1 MFAMVNSEV
10 VIDCKYSGLNPV
22 SFGWQNCKSGHSY
35 GPKVRTY
42 WILHYVVRGTG
53 IFVKDNVSHQVNPGD
68 IFVIPPYEET
78 YYEADKDHPWRYI
91 WCGFTT
97 EDELPSALYQPVIR
111 YSGAG
116 AVFEDMMRCAKM
128 ENGRS
133 AFLSSK
139 LWELMSM
146 LLEKGPPKADY
157 ITKALSFMHA
167 EYAGGISVKDVSER
181 LSLDRSYFST
191 IFSERMGMSPQK
203 YLMNLRMEKAAELMT
218 VYGEKPSTA
227 GASVGYPD
235 IYHFSKMFK
244 KHFGVSPREY
254 KAKVKSEE

>member
-1 MFAMVNSEV
+1 MINSEV

-22 SFGWQNCKSGHSY
+22 SFGWQNCAPGHSY
-35 GPKVRTY
+35 GPRVRTY
-42 WILHYVVRGTG
+42 WLLHYVVRGKG
-53 IFVKDNVSHQVNPGD
+53 IFVKDGVSHNVNAGD

-78 YYEADKDHPWRYI
+78 YYEADSEHPWRYI

-97 EDELPSALYQPVIR
+97 DDELPSALYRPVIR
-111 YSGAG
+111 FSGAG
-116 AVFEDMMRCAKM
+116 AVFDDMMRCAKM

-139 LWELMSM
+139 LWELMSV
-146 LLEKGPPKADY
+146 LLEKGPVKADY
-157 ITKALSFMHA
+157 TTKALSYMHA
-167 EYAGGISVKDVSER
+167 EYAGGISVKDVADR

-191 IFSERMGMSPQK
+191 IFTERMGISPQK

-244 KHFGVSPREY
+244 KHFGLSPREY
-254 KAKVKSEE
+254 KLKVKNEE